1 MPWAT
6 LKARPKL
13 EMEVIPDNGHRYVVT
28 WFAGEAYLPLHIYN
42 YLIRQGLIERG
53 DKPDPRPQFEKAPGC
68 AMHGKAISP
77 FADYVREVA
86 T

>member
-1 MPWAT
+1 
-6 LKARPKL
+6 
-13 EMEVIPDNGHRYVVT
+13 MEVIPDNGHRYVVT

-42 YLIRQGLIERG
+42 YLIRQGLIERS
-53 DKPDPRPQFEKAPGC
+53 DKPDPKARFEQLAGGV
-68 AMHGKAISP
+68 HGKAVSP

>member
-28 WFAGEAYLPLHIYN
+28 WFAGEAYLPLHLYN
-42 YLIRQGLIERG
+42 YLIRQV
-53 DKPDPRPQFEKAPGC
+53 PDRARRPAGS
-68 AMHGKAISP
+68 AT
-77 FADYVREVA
+77 EV
-86 T
+86 

>member
-13 EMEVIPDNGHRYVVT
+13 EMEVIPDNGHRYVIT

-53 DKPDPRPQFEKAPGC
+53 DRPDPKPQFEKALGGG
-68 AMHGKAISP
+68 HGAALSV
-77 FADYVREVA
+77 FAPYVREVMS
-86 T
+86 

>member
-53 DKPDPRPQFEKAPGC
+53 DKPDPRPKFE
-68 AMHGKAISP
+68 
-77 FADYVREVA
+77 RWRVA
-86 T
+86 TFMARRSVHFPSTFVR